1 MDLPSTLVIIMVG
14 AAILAWLTGAR
25 NGRALDAFG
34 LGFIGYRSYGWPRGV
49 QEEDSVHFSFDP
61 VDPTH
66 PDDGPLVPDIDAEPE
81 LVELDHRPDVWI
93 RLERPH

>member
-1 MDLPSTLVIIMVG
+1 MDLPSTLVMILVG
-14 AAILAWLTGAR
+14 AAVLGWLAVAR

-49 QEEDSVHFSFDP
+49 QEEEPVHFSFDAG
-61 VDPTH
+61 DAAG
-66 PDDGPLVPDIDAEPE
+66 PDDGLAGFDAEPE
-81 LVELDHRPDVWI
+81 LVELDDPPDVWI